1 MGLGLQGSKFMAE
14 GFLLE
19 PYQRSTIN
27 HSSNREAKDP
37 NNKNEALGYALGTSC
52 SQRALKKVK
61 TILTPMLFFSVEP
74 QDNTGFIRG
83 EEFGGYTA
91 RIPTLG
97 SSRSLL
103 GLVSAEFR
111 VPGSSQALYHPEMLD
126 ATPPGAGALTLRAN
140 KHH

>member
-1 MGLGLQGSKFMAE
+1 MFPKSPKE
-14 GFLLE
+14 SE
-19 PYQRSTIN
+19 NYSDPYVI
-27 HSSNREAKDP
+27 
-37 NNKNEALGYALGTSC
+37 
-52 SQRALKKVK
+52 
-61 TILTPMLFFSVEP
+61 FSVEP